1 MNVLEVPDPPQGVAI
16 VDRDGGVWPVEL
28 VYLGVTSDGVDI
40 WRITSTHRYVDVTGV
55 RVEAAPENCR
65 IVVNYR

>member
-1 MNVLEVPDPPQGVAI
+1 MSGLDLPSPPQGVAI

-28 VYLGVTSDGVDI
+28 VYLGVTSRGEDI
-40 WRITSTHRYVDVTGV
+40 WRITSTHRYVDVSGV
-55 RVEAAPENCR
+55 RVEAAPGNCR